1 MDDKDKKIGED
12 YFDFML
18 KRALDEYAQEEGE
31 KYEKELKN
39 LDEPYYSDKYKKEID
54 KLLED
59 KYYNKKTKFRKKQIA
74 AAILILAVSGTSLA
88 YRADA
93 DLRWFITRL
102 FTDKDTHIDI
112 SQNKTTLN
120 YDFSN
125 IPEKWE
131 YFYVPEYLPA
141 GYKVDDIMAT
151 TTDIIIVYKFNDN
164 EIIFTQG
171 NDKESSLSIDTEH
184 SNVHEIKIGGNGG
197 YYLEGK
203 NTNTLVWYLDN
214 QCFQL
219 DGTLEKKELKKI
231 AESLKIVDR

>member
-1 MDDKDKKIGED
+1 MHDKDKISQD

-18 KRALDEYAQEEGE
+18 KRALDEYAEEEGK
-31 KYEKELKN
+31 KYEEGLEN
-39 LDEPYYSDKYKKEID
+39 IDEPNYSDEYKKAINQ
-54 KLLED
+54 LLVN
-59 KYYNKKTKFRKKQIA
+59 KYYHKKAKFRSKQIA
-74 AAILILAVSGTSLA
+74 AAVLILVVSGTTVV
-88 YRADA
+88 YKADA
-93 DLRWFITRL
+93 DLRWFFIQL
-102 FTDKDTHIDI
+102 FTDRGTHIDI
-112 SQNKTTLN
+112 SQNKTTIN

-125 IPEKWE
+125 IPEEWE

-141 GYKVDDIMAT
+141 GYKVDEIMAT

-184 SNVHEIKIGGNGG
+184 SNVHEIKIGGNEG

-203 NTNTLVWYLDN
+203 NANTLVWYSDD

-219 DGTLEKKELKKI
+219 DGVLEKRELKKI
-231 AESLKIVDR
+231 AESTKIVDR